1 MWLLPHKEMH
11 HINIHGICLWV
22 LDWKSCTDKQVCTP
36 CVCAHAYRHLF
47 LLSGPGWG
55 GGEGHCSRSFAE
67 IPKYLQTR
75 SRHLHCCVAL
85 RAMKMII
92 KMIPHTSATIF
103 RILAVL
109 DASMATADSPAAL
122 AFCALKKQVS
132 KLISNDVQYLF
143 TTLKMSLYSFCFEGI
158 Y

>member
-1 MWLLPHKEMH
+1 MH
-11 HINIHGICLWV
+11 HIGIPGIWLWV
-22 LDWKSCTDKQVCTP
+22 LDWKSCTYKQAYTLF
-36 CVCAHAYRHLF
+36 VCAHSYRHLF

-55 GGEGHCSRSFAE
+55 GGEGHCSRSIAE
-67 IPKYLQTR
+67 IPKYLETR
-75 SRHLHCCVAL
+75 SRHLHYCVAL

-109 DASMATADSPAAL
+109 DASMAKAESPAAL
-122 AFCALKKQVS
+122 AFCALKKASIQINFN
-132 KLISNDVQYLF
+132 LCAIQYLF